1 MKRYPSS
8 DFAKVVPINNA
19 PDYSST
25 AQSLHTITTSTGSQ
39 RWEFE
44 VTTAWERLSVARG
57 LWMFLSARR
66 SQKFEIQLPIYDTPN
81 GVVTGAVSAA
91 ASYPIGTSQVNF
103 VTFVPAMGDFVQ
115 FAGHSKIYGVE
126 ADGELVPPLIKAVG
140 AMEAVTVNNLTF
152 TVRREGPLLKLD
164 GKGSNVGKI
173 KFKIVEAW

>member
-8 DFAKVVPINNA
+8 DFASVVPINNA

-25 AQSLHTITTSTGSQ
+25 AQSLNTITTSTGSH

-44 VTTAWERLSVARG
+44 VTTTWERLPVARG

-81 GVVTGAVSAA
+81 GVVTGAVNAA
-91 ASYPIGTSQVNF
+91 ASYAIGSSQMTFTNF
-103 VTFVPAMGDFVQ
+103 IPAMGDFVQ

-126 ADGELVPPLIKAVG
+126 ADGELVPPLIKVVG

-152 TVRREGPLLKLD
+152 TVRREGPLLKLEAN
-164 GKGSNVGKI
+164 GKNVGKT